1 MFADRRFRCH
11 GIVVAILALGV
22 LAFLAPFASCEE
34 DPPAD
39 MDRLIAQS
47 EGHSPL
53 HMAVYRCDMNLVE
66 KILKSGTADL
76 EARAI
81 RDETPLHLAAKNRQC
96 AGIISLLVRH
106 GARVEAEAV
115 HKTRPIHVAATE
127 GDLENVRALAEAG
140 ADIDAR
146 GAAVI
151 CGNCYRTPFEAALGA
166 RKTASALYLLSRGA
180 KINTTAHYSVT
191 PAYFSEWAMRHST
204 RASRIVHGSPARF
217 RHDEYSP
224 LQAAAALGETEVVE
238 ALIRRGAAVNAN
250 PGRGASPLALAAWE
264 GHGDIADLLLKKG
277 ALPNVEDLRRRTAL
291 HFALENRKSHI
302 AVKLVKAGAAVNA
315 GDLYG
320 ETPLH
325 LAARNGD
332 REMTKLLL
340 SKGAR
345 RDARD
350 SRGKTPREC
359 ASDRAIRELL
369 R

>member
-1 MFADRRFRCH
+1 MLTERCFRRR
-11 GIVVAILALGV
+11 GIVTALLALV
-22 LAFLAPFASCEE
+22 ILAFLAPCVSCEE
-34 DPPAD
+34 EPPVD
-39 MDRLIAQS
+39 VDRLIAQS
-47 EGHSPL
+47 EGYTPL

-76 EARAI
+76 GAKAI
-81 RDETPLHLAAKNRQC
+81 RDETPLHLAAKNGQC
-96 AGIISLLVRH
+96 AGIIRLLVRR
-106 GARVEAEAV
+106 GARVEAAAV

-127 GDLENVRALAEAG
+127 GELENVRALAEAG
-140 ADIDAR
+140 ADINAR

-151 CGNCYRTPFEAALGA
+151 CGNCYRTPLEAALGA

-180 KINTTAHYSVT
+180 KIDTTAHYSVT
-191 PAYFSEWAMRHST
+191 PAYYSRWAMRHST
-204 RASRIVHGSPARF
+204 RTSRIVHGSPARF
-217 RHDEYSP
+217 SHDEYSP

-238 ALIRRGAAVNAN
+238 ALIGRGAAVNAN
-250 PGRGASPLALAAWE
+250 PGRGAPPLALAAWE
-264 GHGDIADLLLKKG
+264 GHSGIVDLLLKKG
-277 ALPNVEDLRRRTAL
+277 AIPDVADPRKRTAL
-291 HFALENRKSHI
+291 HFALENRKNDI

-325 LAARNGD
+325 LVARNGD
-332 REMTKLLL
+332 REMTEFLL

-350 SRGKTPREC
+350 SRGKTPREY
-359 ASDRAIRELL
+359 AEDRAIRELL